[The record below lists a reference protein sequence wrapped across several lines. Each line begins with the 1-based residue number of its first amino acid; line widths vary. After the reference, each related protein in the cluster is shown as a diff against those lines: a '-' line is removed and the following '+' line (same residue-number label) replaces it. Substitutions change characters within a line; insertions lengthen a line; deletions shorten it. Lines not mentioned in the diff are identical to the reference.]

1 MEMYMELASKIM
13 THVRNLRLILNEF
26 TWEDKKLKLDEIRA
40 VWRELLPCIPLQARL
55 QSLRGHGL
63 NSKSRK
69 LVLSWGPSDAA
80 ATGSPVDIAND
91 TILGWFSWFLVGV
104 RKEKDICSQTHKESH
119 RETDRHA
126 FSLYIDHQHHH
137 QFHNFFLTL
146 SHTCIPMTGIGI
158 LSTGF
163 CLYSFMNVCMDMF
176 MYFLQF

>member
-1 MEMYMELASKIM
+1 MYMELASKIM
-13 THVRNLRLILNEF
+13 THVRNLRLILNEL
-26 TWEDKKLKLDEIRA
+26 TWEDKELKLDEIRA
-40 VWRELLPCIPLQARL
+40 VWRELLPCIRLQDSL

-63 NSKSRK
+63 NSKSSSR

-104 RKEKDICSQTHKESH
+104 RKEKDMCSQTHKESH
-119 RETDRHA
+119 RETDRH
-126 FSLYIDHQHHH
+126 D
-137 QFHNFFLTL
+137 NFFLTL

-163 CLYSFMNVCMDMF
+163 SCTPLWTFAWTCSCIFSSSKEKW
-176 MYFLQF
+176 L